1 MAVRLGLRNRVML
14 GFGLIALALSA
25 TLAGVTWLF
34 VSHYLVADRLST
46 ATTESAVNAEAISL
60 GLSQPGASI
69 PQLLDQLPSGQ
80 ATSSLLLYG
89 GHWYAT
95 SSAHGASAVPA
106 GLVAMARAGE
116 ATSSRIRDGG
126 EPMLAVGAPLTQ
138 RGNAYV
144 ALYPLDDLDR
154 SLRILSS
161 TLIGAAILTSIGGLL
176 IGRFA
181 SRVALRPLAELTG
194 VASAVA
200 RGDLDARLHFEDDP
214 DLGGL
219 ARSFNH
225 TAAELQHRVAVDA
238 RFAGDVSHE
247 LRTPLTTMLNSMQVI
262 RNRRS
267 ELPATV
273 REPVSLLSDDLD
285 RFRRLVVDL
294 LEISRDD
301 GGDTSTAEVVRIGDL
316 VSRAADA
323 AALRPVTTLS
333 PEVDGLRIIADKR
346 RLERVVANLVTNAE
360 THGRGCLGVL
370 VAVSGAGLRII
381 VDDAGPGIPPDRR
394 DRIFERFARDGAPAG
409 QGVGLGL
416 AIVDRHVRWLGGTVR
431 VGDRPGGGAR
441 FVVELPLGSHRDH
454 SMPTSSG

>member
-1 MAVRLGLRNRVML
+1 
-14 GFGLIALALSA
+14 
-25 TLAGVTWLF
+25 
-34 VSHYLVADRLST
+34 
-46 ATTESAVNAEAISL
+46 
-60 GLSQPGASI
+60 
-69 PQLLDQLPSGQ
+69 
-80 ATSSLLLYG
+80 
-89 GHWYAT
+89 
-95 SSAHGASAVPA
+95 
-106 GLVAMARAGE
+106 
-116 ATSSRIRDGG
+116 
-126 EPMLAVGAPLTQ
+126 
-138 RGNAYV
+138 
-144 ALYPLDDLDR
+144 
-154 SLRILSS
+154 
-161 TLIGAAILTSIGGLL
+161 
-176 IGRFA
+176 
-181 SRVALRPLAELTG
+181 VALRPLAELTG